1 MKEAYC
7 NAMDKVYWLCI
18 WIAGLAMTVMT
29 LVIPVQVVAR
39 KWLNSGLSWP
49 EPAALVCMIVFT
61 FIGSAAAYRAG
72 SHIAVTML
80 TDRLPA
86 GAQVVAAR
94 IVDLLMAAIALFV
107 IYYGGDRVLFFM
119 ETKQSLPDFPSLQVY
134 WTYLPLPI
142 GSLATLLFDAG
153 AAANDVQ
160 AILGHS
166 SMQVTEKY
174 TKARADA
181 ALRANGALDKLMG
194 MEK

>member
-39 KWLNSGLSWP
+39 KWFNAGLSWP

-61 FIGSAAAYRAG
+61 FIGAAAAYRAG

-80 TDRLPA
+80 TDRLPE
-86 GAQVVAAR
+86 GAQAVAAR
-94 IVDLLMAAIALFV
+94 IVDILMAAIALFV

-119 ETKQSLPDFPSLQVY
+119 GTKQSLPDFPSLQVY

-142 GSLATLLFDAG
+142 GSLATLLFVIEAVLFG
-153 AAANDVQ
+153 RQNQRPIVM
-160 AILGHS
+160 IGSH
-166 SMQVTEKY
+166 
-174 TKARADA
+174 
-181 ALRANGALDKLMG
+181 G
-194 MEK
+194 

>member
-39 KWLNSGLSWP
+39 KWFNAGLSWP

-80 TDRLPA
+80 TDRLPE
-86 GAQVVAAR
+86 GAQAVAAR
-94 IVDLLMAAIALFV
+94 IVDILMASIALFV

-119 ETKQSLPDFPSLQVY
+119 STKQSLPDFPSLQVY

-142 GSLATLLFDAG
+142 GSLATLLF
-153 AAANDVQ
+153 VIE
-160 AILGHS
+160 AIMFGRQHHRPIVMIGS
-166 SMQVTEKY
+166 H
-174 TKARADA
+174 
-181 ALRANGALDKLMG
+181 G
-194 MEK
+194 

>member
-7 NAMDKVYWLCI
+7 NAMDKIYWLCI

-39 KWLNSGLSWP
+39 KWFDSGLSWP

-80 TDRLPA
+80 TDRLSESSQA
-86 GAQVVAAR
+86 VAAR
-94 IVDLLMAAIALFV
+94 IVDILMAAIALFV

-142 GSLATLLFDAG
+142 GSLATLLFVIEAVLFG
-153 AAANDVQ
+153 RQNHRPIVM
-160 AILGHS
+160 IGSH
-166 SMQVTEKY
+166 
-174 TKARADA
+174 
-181 ALRANGALDKLMG
+181 G
-194 MEK
+194 

>member
-29 LVIPVQVVAR
+29 LVIPIQVVAR

-94 IVDLLMAAIALFV
+94 IVDFLMAAIALFV

-142 GSLATLLFDAG
+142 GSLATLLF
-153 AAANDVQ
+153 VIE
-160 AILGHS
+160 AILFGRQNHRPIVMIGS
-166 SMQVTEKY
+166 H
-174 TKARADA
+174 
-181 ALRANGALDKLMG
+181 G
-194 MEK
+194 

>member
-39 KWLNSGLSWP
+39 KWFDSGLSWP

-80 TDRLPA
+80 TDRLPE
-86 GAQVVAAR
+86 GAQVIAAR
-94 IVDLLMAAIALFV
+94 IVDVLMALIALFV

-119 ETKQSLPDFPSLQVY
+119 GTKQSLPDFPSLQVY

-142 GSLATLLFDAG
+142 GSLATLLF
-153 AAANDVQ
+153 VIE
-160 AILGHS
+160 AILFGRQNHRPIVMIGS
-166 SMQVTEKY
+166 H
-174 TKARADA
+174 
-181 ALRANGALDKLMG
+181 G
-194 MEK
+194 

>member
-39 KWLNSGLSWP
+39 KWFDSGLSWP

-80 TDRLPA
+80 TDRLPE

-94 IVDLLMAAIALFV
+94 IVDILMAAIALFV

-119 ETKQSLPDFPSLQVY
+119 GTKQSLPDFPSLQVY

-142 GSLATLLFDAG
+142 GSLATLLF
-153 AAANDVQ
+153 VIE
-160 AILGHS
+160 AILFGRQNHRPIVMIGS
-166 SMQVTEKY
+166 H
-174 TKARADA
+174 
-181 ALRANGALDKLMG
+181 G
-194 MEK
+194 

>member
-18 WIAGLAMTVMT
+18 WIAGLSMTVMT
-29 LVIPVQVVAR
+29 VVIPIQVVAR
-39 KWLNSGLSWP
+39 KWFDSGLSWP

-80 TDRLPA
+80 TDRLPE
-86 GAQVVAAR
+86 GAQVIAAR
-94 IVDLLMAAIALFV
+94 IVDVLMALIALFV

-119 ETKQSLPDFPSLQVY
+119 GTKQSLPDFPSLQVY

-142 GSLATLLFDAG
+142 GSLATLLF
-153 AAANDVQ
+153 VIES
-160 AILGHS
+160 ILFGRQNHRPIVMIGS
-166 SMQVTEKY
+166 H
-174 TKARADA
+174 
-181 ALRANGALDKLMG
+181 G
-194 MEK
+194 

>member
-18 WIAGLAMTVMT
+18 WIAGLSMTIMTV
-29 LVIPVQVVAR
+29 VIPIQVVAR
-39 KWLNSGLSWP
+39 KWFDSGLSWP

-80 TDRLPA
+80 TDRLSERSQA
-86 GAQVVAAR
+86 IAAR
-94 IVDLLMAAIALFV
+94 IVDILMAAIALFV
-107 IYYGGDRVLFFM
+107 IYYGGDRVMFFM

-142 GSLATLLFDAG
+142 GSLATLLFVIEAVLFG
-153 AAANDVQ
+153 RQNHRPIVM
-160 AILGHS
+160 IGSH
-166 SMQVTEKY
+166 
-174 TKARADA
+174 
-181 ALRANGALDKLMG
+181 G
-194 MEK
+194 

>member
-80 TDRLPA
+80 TDRLPE
-86 GAQVVAAR
+86 GAQAVAAR
-94 IVDLLMAAIALFV
+94 IVDILMAAIALFV

-119 ETKQSLPDFPSLQVY
+119 GTKQSLPDFPSLQVY

-142 GSLATLLFDAG
+142 GSLATLLF
-153 AAANDVQ
+153 VIE
-160 AILGHS
+160 AILFGRQNHRPIVMIGS
-166 SMQVTEKY
+166 H
-174 TKARADA
+174 
-181 ALRANGALDKLMG
+181 G
-194 MEK
+194 

>member
-18 WIAGLAMTVMT
+18 WIAGLSMTIMTV
-29 LVIPVQVVAR
+29 VIPIQVVAR

-80 TDRLPA
+80 TDRLSEGSQA
-86 GAQVVAAR
+86 IAAR
-94 IVDLLMAAIALFV
+94 IVDILMAAIALFV
-107 IYYGGDRVLFFM
+107 IYYGGDRVMFFM

-142 GSLATLLFDAG
+142 GSLATLLFVIEAVLFG
-153 AAANDVQ
+153 RQNHRPIVM
-160 AILGHS
+160 IGSH
-166 SMQVTEKY
+166 
-174 TKARADA
+174 
-181 ALRANGALDKLMG
+181 G
-194 MEK
+194 

>member
-39 KWLNSGLSWP
+39 KWFDSGLSWP

-80 TDRLPA
+80 TDRLSG
-86 GAQVVAAR
+86 GAQVIAAR
-94 IVDLLMAAIALFV
+94 IVDILMAAIALFV

-119 ETKQSLPDFPSLQVY
+119 GTKQSLPDFPSLQVY

-142 GSLATLLFDAG
+142 GSLATLLF
-153 AAANDVQ
+153 VIE
-160 AILGHS
+160 AILFGRQNHRPIVMIGS
-166 SMQVTEKY
+166 H
-174 TKARADA
+174 
-181 ALRANGALDKLMG
+181 G
-194 MEK
+194 

>member
-7 NAMDKVYWLCI
+7 KAMDKIYWLCI
-18 WIAGLAMTVMT
+18 WIAGLAMVVMT

-80 TDRLPA
+80 TDRLPPA
-86 GAQVVAAR
+86 GKVIAAR
-94 IVDLLMAAIALFV
+94 IVDILMAMIAIFV

-119 ETKQSLPDFPSLQVY
+119 STKQSLPDFPSLQVS

-142 GSLATLLFDAG
+142 GSLATLLF
-153 AAANDVQ
+153 VIE
-160 AILGHS
+160 AILFGSQHDRPIVRIGS
-166 SMQVTEKY
+166 H
-174 TKARADA
+174 
-181 ALRANGALDKLMG
+181 G
-194 MEK
+194 

>member
-94 IVDLLMAAIALFV
+94 IVDIPMAAIALFV

-142 GSLATLLFDAG
+142 GSLATLLF
-153 AAANDVQ
+153 VIE
-160 AILGHS
+160 AILFGRQNHRPIVMIGS
-166 SMQVTEKY
+166 H
-174 TKARADA
+174 
-181 ALRANGALDKLMG
+181 G
-194 MEK
+194 